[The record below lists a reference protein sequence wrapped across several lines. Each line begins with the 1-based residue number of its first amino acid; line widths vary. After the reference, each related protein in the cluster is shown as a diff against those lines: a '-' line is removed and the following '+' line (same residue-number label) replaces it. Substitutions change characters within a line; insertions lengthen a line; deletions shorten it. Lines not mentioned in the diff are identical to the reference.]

1 MANSPTKKRNPTGSF
16 TLTWGAMTDCGR
28 DRNANQ
34 DAYFADADRG
44 FFIVSDGMGGEQAGA
59 LASEVVVKVLPQML
73 RQRTGSWHKLPE
85 TEAREKMRV
94 VLSDLS
100 ELVRQ
105 RTEGQPGL
113 DGMGATA
120 VLALVRGRRA
130 LVAHMGDS
138 RAYLFRKGRL
148 ERLTKDHSVVQL
160 LVDSGDLSPEEAHA
174 HPARGQLTRF
184 VGMKGEPL
192 PEVRDVRL
200 EPGDRLLLCT
210 DGLTNMVADEQLGLV
225 LAGRRSLQRACKVL
239 MTAANSAGGKDN
251 ITAVLVGVPS
261 RTPRMTRSQ

>member
-1 MANSPTKKRNPTGSF
+1 M
-16 TLTWGAMTDCGR
+16 TWGAVTDCGR
-28 DRNANQ
+28 VRSVNE
-34 DAYFADADRG
+34 DAYFADPHRG
-44 FFIVSDGMGGEQAGA
+44 LFLVSDGMGGEQAGA
-59 LASEVVVKVLPQML
+59 LASKIVVEVLPQML
-73 RQRTGSWHKLPE
+73 RQRTEGWYKLPE
-85 TEAREKMRV
+85 SEAMEKMRV
-94 VLSDLS
+94 VLSELS
-100 ELVRQ
+100 EQVRQ

-130 LVAHMGDS
+130 LIAHMGDS

-160 LVDSGDLSPEEAHA
+160 LVDSGDISPEEAHA

-192 PEVRDVRL
+192 PQVRDLGL
-200 EPGDRLLLCT
+200 ELGDRLLLCT
-210 DGLTNMVADEQLGLV
+210 DGLTNMVGDERLSPL
-225 LAGRRSLQRACKVL
+225 LAGRRSLQRACKAL
-239 MTAANSAGGKDN
+239 ITAANSAEGKDN
-251 ITAVLVGVPS
+251 ITALLIGVPS